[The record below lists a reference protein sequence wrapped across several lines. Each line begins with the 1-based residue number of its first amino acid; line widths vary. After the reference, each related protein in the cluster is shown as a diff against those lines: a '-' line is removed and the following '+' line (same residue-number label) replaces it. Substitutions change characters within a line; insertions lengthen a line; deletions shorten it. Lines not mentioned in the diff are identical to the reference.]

1 MILMGVLAAYV
12 PWGSSGLQTFVASCA
27 WFASPT
33 LAAGIVFL
41 MVELGWAGIE
51 VEYFLCSQV

>member
-1 MILMGVLAAYV
+1 MGVLAAYV